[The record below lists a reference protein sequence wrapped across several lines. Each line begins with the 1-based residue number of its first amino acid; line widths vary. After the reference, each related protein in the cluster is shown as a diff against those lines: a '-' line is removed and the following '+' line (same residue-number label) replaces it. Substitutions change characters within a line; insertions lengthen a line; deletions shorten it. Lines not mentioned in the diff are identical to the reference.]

1 MKEILFD
8 QIGEMEEI
16 EMEELTE
23 LEIKRQV
30 KRERGVLNK
39 SWI

>member
-30 KRERGVLNK
+30 KRERGELNK